1 MEEKKAQFRVFSN
14 GPLEISGD
22 FEIFDSAGEI
32 ITRQGPVFLCRCG
45 MSSDKPFCDGSHKK
59 AAFTG

>member
-22 FEIFDSAGEI
+22 FEVFDSEGEI

-59 AAFTG
+59 AAFSG